1 MNDLYRRLPRLF
13 HNRTEWSTDKTK
25 AYPTSIRLTVRSI
38 AKEFKGDQQQR
49 RRPFSTQSKQ
59 MPFDG
64 KQLLNLDAADEK
76 QAIVLLRK
84 SVAPLLNAL
93 VFSNTNEIDITRIN
107 VALTGFQ
114 DVASSPKDA
123 TKRAS
128 RVIHAQPPSLVVPS
142 VASRRKSGN
151 VNRPSAVISGSK
163 LKTESCLG
171 DVSADDG
178 IDPDVL
184 SALPPDI
191 AAEVLNGLHHP
202 TDLAASHP
210 PKKKRTR
217 IDQFFAAKK

>member
-1 MNDLYRRLPRLF
+1 M
-13 HNRTEWSTDKTK
+13 S
-25 AYPTSIRLTVRSI
+25 
-38 AKEFKGDQQQR
+38 
-49 RRPFSTQSKQ
+49 
-59 MPFDG
+59 FDG
-64 KQLLNLDAADEK
+64 QQLLNLDAADEK

-93 VFSNTNEIDITRIN
+93 VFSNTGNNNEIDITRIN
-107 VALTGFQ
+107 VALTSFQ

-128 RVIHAQPPSLVVPS
+128 RVIDAQPPSLVVPS
-142 VASRRKSGN
+142 VVASKRKADN
-151 VNRPSAVISGSK
+151 VNPPSAVISGSEVK
-163 LKTESCLG
+163 PEKCLG
-171 DVSADDG
+171 DGSAYDG

-202 TDLAASHP
+202 TDPTAPRP